1 MKITKKMLDMK
12 ICEFEE
18 CISQTMTYR
27 EWIRDHE
34 MFYELEP
41 KDLDSMSDEELN
53 IYDDFIFE
61 LSLK

>member
-1 MKITKKMLDMK
+1 
-12 ICEFEE
+12 
-18 CISQTMTYR
+18 MTYR
-27 EWIRDHE
+27 EWIRDYE

-53 IYDDFIFE
+53 IYDDFLFE